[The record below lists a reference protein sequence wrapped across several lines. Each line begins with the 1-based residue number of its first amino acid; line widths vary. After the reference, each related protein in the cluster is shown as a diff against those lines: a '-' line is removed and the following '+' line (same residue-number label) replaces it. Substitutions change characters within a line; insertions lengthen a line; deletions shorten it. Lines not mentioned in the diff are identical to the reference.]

1 MDGVSLHPTWVHFV
15 ATASAEDQIDFS
27 LLLMTGIKKD
37 GIHGTAFPILLYL
50 QNSVMLQFP

>member
-1 MDGVSLHPTWVHFV
+1 MDGISLHPTWVHFV

-27 LLLMTGIKKD
+27 LLLMTGIKRMAF
-37 GIHGTAFPILLYL
+37 HGTAFPILLYL